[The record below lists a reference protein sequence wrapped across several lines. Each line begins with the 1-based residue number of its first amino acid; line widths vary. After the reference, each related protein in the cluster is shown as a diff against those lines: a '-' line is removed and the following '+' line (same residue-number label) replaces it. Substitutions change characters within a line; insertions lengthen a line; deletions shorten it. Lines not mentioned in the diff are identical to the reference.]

1 MLGGLSIRNLAI
13 VTSVE
18 LELRDGMVVLTGE
31 TGAGKSILIDALSL
45 ALGDKTDKRMIR
57 HGEQRAE
64 VSASFQIDSG
74 MPISAWLREHE
85 LDADDECILRRVLN
99 QNGRSRAFI
108 NGSPVPQKVLRQAGD
123 LLVAVHGQHAHQS
136 LVRGGHQ
143 RQLLDRFGGHAKLT
157 KQVEG
162 LYRDIQ
168 AARAELDEKLA
179 AMQERLARR
188 DLLNYQIDELQSL
201 ALDENEWRQLDAEQT
216 RLSSGDRLRNGCA
229 AILDALKGEDASLHG
244 GLAANLGRLAEL
256 AASDPK
262 LGEPRELLESAL
274 IQIEETASSLRH
286 YLDALN
292 LDPQRLDEV
301 ETRLGLL
308 LDMARKYRVKPE
320 ELSDHLDG
328 LQAELANLEAEDHS
342 AERLKETLSALQ
354 RDYAASAEKLTK
366 KRRAAA
372 RKLATRVTEFMQTLA
387 MRGGLFDIRLSPAQ
401 AGPGGM
407 DKIEFRV
414 SANPGQPLEPLG
426 AVASGGELSRIS
438 LAIQTATAG
447 CDDIPTLIF
456 DEVDVGIGGGTAS
469 IVGGLLRKLASERQ
483 VVCITHLPQ
492 VAAFGEQ
499 HLAVT
504 KSSNAGQTTTGIQ
517 PLDAEQR
524 VEELA
529 RMLGGAKITEKTRDN
544 ARELLRQ
551 AASGDRSG

>member
-108 NGSPVPQKVLRQAGD
+108 NGSPVPQKVLQQAGG

-136 LVRGGHQ
+136 LVRGSHQ
-143 RQLLDRFGGHAKLT
+143 RQLLDRFGALT
-157 KQVEG
+157 KLAARVER
-162 LYRDIQ
+162 LYREIQ
-168 AARAELDEKLA
+168 TVRAELDEKLA
-179 AMQERLARR
+179 TRQERLARR
-188 DLLNYQIDELQSL
+188 DLLNYQIDELQAL

-216 RLSSGDRLRNGCA
+216 RLSSSDRLRNGSA
-229 AILDALKGEDASLHG
+229 AILDALKGEETSLHDA
-244 GLAANLGRLAEL
+244 LAANLGRLTEL

-262 LGEPRELLESAL
+262 LGEPCELLESAL
-274 IQIEETASSLRH
+274 IQIEETANSLRH
-286 YLDALN
+286 YLDGLN

-301 ETRLGLL
+301 EKRLGLL

-320 ELSDHLDG
+320 ELGSHLDG
-328 LQAELANLEAEDHS
+328 LQAELASLEAKDTSTEH
-342 AERLKETLSALQ
+342 LKDTLSALQ
-354 RDYAASAEKLTK
+354 QDYATNAEKLTK
-366 KRRAAA
+366 KRRSAA
-372 RKLATRVTEFMQTLA
+372 RRLATRVTEFMQTLA

-401 AGPGGM
+401 AGPGGQ
-407 DKIEFRV
+407 DKIEFLV

-492 VAAFGEQ
+492 VAAFGQQ

-504 KSSNAGQTTTGIQ
+504 KSSRAGQTTTGIQ

-524 VEELA
+524 IEELA
-529 RMLGGAKITEKTRDN
+529 RMLGGAEITEKTRDN

-551 AASGDRSG
+551 AASASRSG

>member
-1 MLGGLSIRNLAI
+1 MLGGLSISNLAT

-18 LELRDGMVVLTGE
+18 LELRNGMVVLTGE

-45 ALGDKTDKRMIR
+45 ALGAKTDKRMIR

-64 VSASFQIDSG
+64 VSASFQIDAD
-74 MPISAWLREHE
+74 MPIGAWLREHE

-108 NGSPVPQKVLRQAGD
+108 NGSPVPQKILQQAGG

-136 LVRGGHQ
+136 LIRGSHQ
-143 RQLLDRFGGHAKLT
+143 RHLLDRFGGHTRLT
-157 KQVEG
+157 AQVEH
-162 LYRDIQ
+162 LYREIQ
-168 AARAELDEKLA
+168 TTRAELEEKLA
-179 AMQERLARR
+179 AAQERLARR
-188 DLLNYQIDELQSL
+188 DLLNYQIGELEAL
-201 ALDENEWRQLDAEQT
+201 ELDENEWRRLDTEQT
-216 RLSSGDRLRNGCA
+216 RLSSTDRLRSGSA
-229 AILDALKGEDASLHG
+229 AILDALKGENASLHG
-244 GLAANLGRLAEL
+244 LLAAKLGQLDEL
-256 AASDPK
+256 AAADLN

-274 IQIEETASSLRH
+274 IQIEECATGLRH
-286 YLDALN
+286 YLDGLN

-301 ETRLGLL
+301 EQRLGVL

-320 ELSDHLDG
+320 ELNRHLG
-328 LQAELANLEAEDHS
+328 ELQRELANLEQEDSS
-342 AERLKETLSALQ
+342 AKQLQDRLATLEQ
-354 RDYAASAEKLTK
+354 EYAANTQKLTK

-372 RKLATRVTEFMQTLA
+372 RRLAASVTDFMQTLA
-387 MRGGLFDIRLSPAQ
+387 MQGGLFDIRLGQAP

-407 DKIEFRV
+407 DKIEFLV
-414 SANPGQPLEPLG
+414 NANPGQPLEPLG

-469 IVGGLLRKLASERQ
+469 IVGGLLRKLASKRQ
-483 VVCITHLPQ
+483 VICITHLPQ
-492 VAAFGEQ
+492 VATFGEQ

-504 KSSNAGQTTTGIQ
+504 KSSSDGQTSTGIQ
-517 PLDAEQR
+517 PLDAKR
-524 VEELA
+524 RIEELA
-529 RMLGGAKITEKTRDN
+529 RMLGGAKISEKTRDN

-551 AASGDRSG
+551 AATSGDSG

>member
-108 NGSPVPQKVLRQAGD
+108 NGSPVPQKVLQQAGG

-136 LVRGGHQ
+136 LVRGSHQ
-143 RQLLDRFGGHAKLT
+143 RQLLDRFGALT
-157 KQVEG
+157 KLAARVER
-162 LYRDIQ
+162 LYREIQ
-168 AARAELDEKLA
+168 TVRAELDEKLA
-179 AMQERLARR
+179 TRQERLARR
-188 DLLNYQIDELQSL
+188 DLLNYQIDELQAL

-216 RLSSGDRLRNGCA
+216 RLSSSDRLRNGSA
-229 AILDALKGEDASLHG
+229 AILDALKGEETSLHDA
-244 GLAANLGRLAEL
+244 LAANLGRLTEL

-262 LGEPRELLESAL
+262 LGEPCELLESAL
-274 IQIEETASSLRH
+274 IQIEETANSLRH
-286 YLDALN
+286 YLDGLN

-301 ETRLGLL
+301 EKRLGLL

-320 ELSDHLDG
+320 ELGSHLDG
-328 LQAELANLEAEDHS
+328 LQAELASLEAKDTSTEH
-342 AERLKETLSALQ
+342 LKDTLSALQ
-354 RDYAASAEKLTK
+354 QDYATNAEKLTK
-366 KRRAAA
+366 KRRSAA
-372 RKLATRVTEFMQTLA
+372 RRLATRVTEFMQTLA

-401 AGPGGM
+401 AGPGGQ
-407 DKIEFRV
+407 DKIEFLV

-492 VAAFGEQ
+492 VAAFGQQ

-504 KSSNAGQTTTGIQ
+504 KSSRAGQTTTGIL
-517 PLDAEQR
+517 PLNAEQR
-524 VEELA
+524 IEELA
-529 RMLGGAKITEKTRDN
+529 RMLGGAEITEKTRDN

-551 AASGDRSG
+551 AASASRSG

>member
-108 NGSPVPQKVLRQAGD
+108 NGSPVPQKVLQQAGG

-136 LVRGGHQ
+136 LVRGSHQ
-143 RQLLDRFGGHAKLT
+143 RQLLDRFGALT
-157 KQVEG
+157 KLAARVER
-162 LYRDIQ
+162 LYREIQ
-168 AARAELDEKLA
+168 TVRAELDEKLA
-179 AMQERLARR
+179 TRQERLARR
-188 DLLNYQIDELQSL
+188 DLLNYQIDELQAL

-216 RLSSGDRLRNGCA
+216 RLSSSDRLRNGSA
-229 AILDALKGEDASLHG
+229 AILDALKGEETSLHDA
-244 GLAANLGRLAEL
+244 LAANLGRLTEL

-262 LGEPRELLESAL
+262 LGEPCELLESAL
-274 IQIEETASSLRH
+274 IQIEETANSLRH
-286 YLDALN
+286 YLDGLN

-301 ETRLGLL
+301 EKRLGLL

-320 ELSDHLDG
+320 ELGSHLDG
-328 LQAELANLEAEDHS
+328 LQAELASLEAKDTSTEH
-342 AERLKETLSALQ
+342 LKDTLSALQ
-354 RDYAASAEKLTK
+354 QDYATNAEKLTK
-366 KRRAAA
+366 KRRSAA
-372 RKLATRVTEFMQTLA
+372 RRLATRVTEFMQTLA

-401 AGPGGM
+401 AGPGGQ
-407 DKIEFRV
+407 DKIDFLV

-492 VAAFGEQ
+492 VAAFGQQ

-504 KSSNAGQTTTGIQ
+504 KSSRAGQTTTGIL
-517 PLDAEQR
+517 PLNAEQR
-524 VEELA
+524 IEELA
-529 RMLGGAKITEKTRDN
+529 RMLGGAEITEKTRDN

-551 AASGDRSG
+551 AASASRSG

>member
-108 NGSPVPQKVLRQAGD
+108 NGSPVPQKVLQQAGG

-136 LVRGGHQ
+136 LVRGSHQ
-143 RQLLDRFGGHAKLT
+143 RQLLDRFGALT
-157 KQVEG
+157 KLAARVER
-162 LYRDIQ
+162 LYREIQ
-168 AARAELDEKLA
+168 TVRAELDEKLA
-179 AMQERLARR
+179 TRQERLARR
-188 DLLNYQIDELQSL
+188 DLLNYQIDELQAL

-216 RLSSGDRLRNGCA
+216 RLSSSDRLRNGSA
-229 AILDALKGEDASLHG
+229 AILDALKGEETSLHDA
-244 GLAANLGRLAEL
+244 LAANLGRLTEL

-262 LGEPRELLESAL
+262 LGEPCELLESAL
-274 IQIEETASSLRH
+274 IQIEETANSLRH
-286 YLDALN
+286 YLDGLN

-301 ETRLGLL
+301 EKRLGLL

-320 ELSDHLDG
+320 ELGSHLDG
-328 LQAELANLEAEDHS
+328 LQAELASLEAKDTSTEH
-342 AERLKETLSALQ
+342 LKDTLSALQ
-354 RDYAASAEKLTK
+354 QDYATNAEKLTK
-366 KRRAAA
+366 KRRSAA
-372 RKLATRVTEFMQTLA
+372 RRLATRVTEFMQTLA
-387 MRGGLFDIRLSPAQ
+387 MRGGLFDIRLIPAQ
-401 AGPGGM
+401 AGPGGQ
-407 DKIEFRV
+407 DKIEFLV

-492 VAAFGEQ
+492 VAAFGQQ

-504 KSSNAGQTTTGIQ
+504 KSSRAGQTTTGIL
-517 PLDAEQR
+517 PLNAEQR
-524 VEELA
+524 IEELA
-529 RMLGGAKITEKTRDN
+529 RMLGGAEITEKTRDN

-551 AASGDRSG
+551 AASASRSG